1 VKRGELYRVYKG
13 NRIDPRRSRVFV
25 VVSRQVLLDS
35 RFSSVICAPIYSA
48 YDGLSTQ
55 VAVGAEEGLKHQ
67 SSVHC
72 DELVSIRKS
81 ALTDFVGR
89 IGAARTVELDGVLG
103 IALGIA

>member
-1 VKRGELYRVYKG
+1 MFLAINGGLEVEKG
-13 NRIDPRRSRVFV
+13 GALSRP
-25 VVSRQVLLDS
+25 
-35 RFSSVICAPIYSA
+35 VICAPIYSA

-55 VAVGAEEGLKHQ
+55 VSVGANEGLKHQ

-89 IGAARTVELDGVLG
+89 LSPVKAGELDAALGV
-103 IALGIA
+103 ALGIA

>member
-1 VKRGELYRVYKG
+1 MKRAELYRVYKG
-13 NRIDPRRSRVFV
+13 NRNAPRRSRVFV
-25 VVSRQVLLDS
+25 IVSRQVLVDS
-35 RFSSVICAPIYSA
+35 RFSSIVCAPIYSA
-48 YDGLSTQ
+48 YNGLSTQ
-55 VAVGAEEGLKHQ
+55 VSVGAHEGLKHQ

-89 IGAARTVELDGVLG
+89 LNPAKTGELDSALV

>member
-1 VKRGELYRVYKG
+1 VKRAELYRVYKG
-13 NRIDPRRSRVFV
+13 NRSDPRRSRVFLI
-25 VVSRQVLLDS
+25 VSRQVLVDS

-55 VAVGAEEGLKHQ
+55 VSVGVDVGLKHQ

-72 DELVSIRKS
+72 DELVSIRKP

-89 IGAARTVELDGVLG
+89 LSPAKTGELDSALG